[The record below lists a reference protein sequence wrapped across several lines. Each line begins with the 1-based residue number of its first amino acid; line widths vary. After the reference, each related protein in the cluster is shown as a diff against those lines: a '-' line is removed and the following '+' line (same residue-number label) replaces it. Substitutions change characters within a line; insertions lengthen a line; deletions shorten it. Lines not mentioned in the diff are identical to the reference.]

1 MTLDFIGPKKYAVKV
16 EGNEMHPASLGAT
29 DLFAHV
35 LGALRRARIG
45 VGIDENEDVRL
56 VGIDRPGDP
65 PEGLGVVVGEKDGK
79 DARVGGEGGQC
90 EKCGQHEHP

>member
-1 MTLDFIGPKKYAVKV
+1 
-16 EGNEMHPASLGAT
+16 
-29 DLFAHV
+29 
-35 LGALRRARIG
+35 

-90 EKCGQHEHP
+90 EKCGQQEHP